1 MKGFENMKF
10 YKKHRKGILIVFIIV
25 ISMCFMYEVLHEVA
39 THQRGYEAIGG
50 EFFIL
55 FYPLILLSLRDSL
68 KGIKDAMKE
77 DKNCSQCVE
86 YEYCT
91 FRAPDG
97 TAICNEYIERGVND
111 E

>member
-10 YKKHRKGILIVFIIV
+10 YKKHRKGILIVIIFCLL
-25 ISMCFMYEVLHEVA
+25 MCFICDVLHEVA
-39 THQRGYEAIGG
+39 THQRGREAIGG

-55 FYPLILLSLRDSL
+55 LYPLIILSLWDTA

-77 DKNCSQCVE
+77 DKNCNQCVE

-91 FRAPDG
+91 FKAPDG